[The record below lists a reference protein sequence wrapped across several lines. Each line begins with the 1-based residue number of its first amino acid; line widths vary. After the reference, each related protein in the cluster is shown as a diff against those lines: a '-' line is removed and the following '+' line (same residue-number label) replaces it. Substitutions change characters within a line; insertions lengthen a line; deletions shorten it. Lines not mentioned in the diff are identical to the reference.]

1 VFQIILRFLSC
12 IKKCF
17 KKSIFLEN
25 YKRNLKMG
33 NIMWTITTSKE
44 YGNFEKLPKI
54 FQNINVLEKWA
65 YHFFKTSK
73 FKVCSDKFS

>member
-1 VFQIILRFLSC
+1 
-12 IKKCF
+12 
-17 KKSIFLEN
+17 
-25 YKRNLKMG
+25 MG